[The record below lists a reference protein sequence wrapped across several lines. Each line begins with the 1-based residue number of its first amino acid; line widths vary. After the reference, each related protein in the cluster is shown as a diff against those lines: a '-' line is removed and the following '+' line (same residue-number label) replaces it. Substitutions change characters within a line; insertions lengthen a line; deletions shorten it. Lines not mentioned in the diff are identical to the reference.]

1 MYSKIDNK
9 GNIITGSTVI
19 LIVSIALIVIFIVN
33 SINHMENENINSI
46 SNDNFK
52 YIIKDYNKNLQQLGR
67 DSIAEETEKL
77 YHAHII
83 HDSRKDIKKI
93 LNNKLKEVNKEY
105 NEKYGINIRSEVLSV
120 ESTDS
125 PWKVL
130 FKVRIKAD
138 KDTNQF
144 DGILESNSSIEGLKD
159 PLPYAKL
166 PKIYNNINNDGKKI
180 HYFQALAQYLRLHN
194 VDSYESYIL
203 ATSPLFIKK
212 CPYDPYIHH
221 GDGNTLKECLKQG
234 YFHESADGSC
244 YLCRL
249 DGKGVCPHYGMEVF
263 IQTHTPLT
271 NESVSCSDH
280 VVFHDRYTGEKL
292 NKYDINSLILDS
304 SHAKKYGLVHEDG

>member
-9 GNIITGSTVI
+9 GNIITGTTVI
-19 LIVSIALIVIFIVN
+19 LIVSIMLIVIFIVN
-33 SINHMENENINSI
+33 SINYMENENINSI

-52 YIIKDYNKNLQQLGR
+52 YIIKDYNNNLEQLGR

-93 LNNKLKEVNKEY
+93 LNNKFKEVNKEY
-105 NEKYGINIRSEVLSV
+105 KEKYGINIRSEVLSV

>member
-1 MYSKIDNK
+1 M
-9 GNIITGSTVI
+9 
-19 LIVSIALIVIFIVN
+19 
-33 SINHMENENINSI
+33 
-46 SNDNFK
+46 
-52 YIIKDYNKNLQQLGR
+52 
-67 DSIAEETEKL
+67 
-77 YHAHII
+77 
-83 HDSRKDIKKI
+83 
-93 LNNKLKEVNKEY
+93 
-105 NEKYGINIRSEVLSV
+105 
-120 ESTDS
+120 
-125 PWKVL
+125 
-130 FKVRIKAD
+130 
-138 KDTNQF
+138 
-144 DGILESNSSIEGLKD
+144 
-159 PLPYAKL
+159 
-166 PKIYNNINNDGKKI
+166 
-180 HYFQALAQYLRLHN
+180 AQYLRLHN

>member
-9 GNIITGSTVI
+9 GNIITGTTVI
-19 LIVSIALIVIFIVN
+19 LIVSIMLIVIFIVN
-33 SINHMENENINSI
+33 SINYMENENINSI

-52 YIIKDYNKNLQQLGR
+52 YIIKDYNKNLEQLGR

>member
-9 GNIITGSTVI
+9 GNIITGTTVI

-33 SINHMENENINSI
+33 SINYMENENINSI

-120 ESTDS
+120 ESTDR

>member
-9 GNIITGSTVI
+9 GNIITGTTVI
-19 LIVSIALIVIFIVN
+19 LIVSIMLIVIFIVN
-33 SINHMENENINSI
+33 SINYMENENINSI

-52 YIIKDYNKNLQQLGR
+52 YIIKDYNNNLEQLGR

-105 NEKYGINIRSEVLSV
+105 KEKYGINIRSEVLSV

-166 PKIYNNINNDGKKI
+166 PKIYNNINNNKKKI

>member
-9 GNIITGSTVI
+9 GNIITGTTVI
-19 LIVSIALIVIFIVN
+19 LIVSIVLMVIFIIN
-33 SINHMENENINSI
+33 SINYMENENVNSI
-46 SNDNFK
+46 SSDNFK
-52 YIIKDYNKNLQQLGR
+52 YIIKDYNKNLEQLGR

-83 HDSRKDIKKI
+83 HNSRDDIKKI
-93 LNNKLKEVNKEY
+93 LNNRLKEVNKEY
-105 NEKYGINIRSEVLSV
+105 KNKYGIDIRSEVISV

-130 FKVRIKAD
+130 FKVRVKAD
-138 KDTNQF
+138 KGDEQF
-144 DGILESNSSIEGLKD
+144 NGILLSNSSIEGLKD

-166 PKIYNNINNDGKKI
+166 PKIYYNINNDGNRI
-180 HYFQALAQYLRLHN
+180 HYFQALAQYLRSKN
-194 VDSYESYIL
+194 VDSYNAYIL
-203 ATSPLFIKK
+203 ATAPLYIKK

-221 GDGNTLKECLKQG
+221 GDGNTLKDCLKQG

-263 IQTHTPLT
+263 IQTHTLD
-271 NESVSCSDH
+271 NKSVSCSDH
-280 VVFHDRYTGEKL
+280 VVFHDRYEGEKL
-292 NKYDINSLILDS
+292 NKLDINSLILDS
-304 SHAKKYGLVHEDG
+304 SHAEKYGLIHNG